1 MPAALIAAQAPTLRL
16 MSLHLWSNCAVES
29 IKDAIVIVVGV
40 MKKEVIAI
48 YLLNCVASC
57 CKLKPTK
64 TPQNGLFL
72 RNLSACCKTCEIFP
86 CVDCWILNFTP
97 QHDYTLCIDKPKHS
111 WKVSKFTDINI
122 SDQTLL
128 QPAVIQT
135 CLTSSAKA
143 YVWPHC
149 NMTCLTDVGMK
160 TSDLRLTLRCSHA
173 APTSLR
179 LQHCH
184 SGIFFARMQKFRSPH
199 LAIAKDA
206 QHVAWF
212 GLAHNLI
219 IICQH
224 LATKKKPLVLKVN
237 SSSLQHICNNRDF
250 MWKYRLPLEAST
262 LSSFLYDTGSASAET
277 SSSDSLFSELATE
290 SNQKSRRNLPLP
302 VRPAPLRPFPNRCRS
317 WRPPQSLSLQ
327 YHLFYG
333 SEKFNE
339 NYH

>member
-1 MPAALIAAQAPTLRL
+1 M
-16 MSLHLWSNCAVES
+16 
-29 IKDAIVIVVGV
+29 
-40 MKKEVIAI
+40 IAI

-64 TPQNGLFL
+64 TP
-72 RNLSACCKTCEIFP
+72 KTAFFWGIFRH
-86 CVDCWILNFTP
+86 VAKHVRFFHVCWLLNIELYTP
-97 QHDYTLCIDKPKHS
+97 AWLHLMHWQTKTQLKS
-111 WKVSKFTDINI
+111 VKFTDINI

-160 TSDLRLTLRCSHA
+160 TSDLRLTLRWSHA
-173 APTSLR
+173 APTSLW

-224 LATKKKPLVLKVN
+224 LATKK
-237 SSSLQHICNNRDF
+237 
-250 MWKYRLPLEAST
+250 
-262 LSSFLYDTGSASAET
+262 
-277 SSSDSLFSELATE
+277 
-290 SNQKSRRNLPLP
+290 
-302 VRPAPLRPFPNRCRS
+302 
-317 WRPPQSLSLQ
+317 
-327 YHLFYG
+327 
-333 SEKFNE
+333 
-339 NYH
+339 